1 MKCFIID
8 TLIAIFAID
17 ETGTI
22 LNFINFNDEN
32 QKIIT
37 FYQSLDKGTVLKDFE
52 TFILDLKNSGFK
64 YFIFDYIT

>member
-22 LNFINFNDEN
+22 LNFINFNDED

-37 FYQSLDKGTVLKDFE
+37 FYQSLDKGIV
-52 TFILDLKNSGFK
+52 
-64 YFIFDYIT
+64 